1 MATVEKPR
9 IKDVDYDKLTPAGRL
24 FLDHRRSISGAFD
37 ITEIDLRCYPNGNLG
52 LCHDDLKFPVVVMR
66 SKIPL
71 GERMRKYGLQ
81 GVTPNCD
88 SGRRAPDGSPIPTE
102 EYIAS
107 TVRCYGKIRDTR
119 RVDLAPYASRVLR
132 GRMSLEEAVNA
143 AGEEI
148 LHLMEGEFE
157 IVEEKRGRNPFG
169 RELTIDG
176 EADRDEKRGSGT
188 SATTD

>member
-1 MATVEKPR
+1 MATAEKPR
-9 IKDVDYDKLTPAGRL
+9 IENVDYDKLTPAGRL
-24 FLDHRRSISGAFD
+24 FLDHRRSIWGMSD
-37 ITEIDLRCYPNGNLG
+37 ITKIDLRRYPNGNLG
-52 LCHDDLKFPVVVMR
+52 LCHDDLRFPVVVMR

-88 SGRRAPDGSPIPTE
+88 SGRRGPDGSPIPTE

-119 RVDLAPYASRVLR
+119 RVDLDPYASRVLH
-132 GRMSLEEAVNA
+132 GRMSLEQAINA
-143 AGEEI
+143 AGETI

-157 IVEEKRGRNPFG
+157 IAEEKRGSNPFG
-169 RELTIDG
+169 REPATDG
-176 EADRDEKRGSGT
+176 EADR
-188 SATTD
+188 